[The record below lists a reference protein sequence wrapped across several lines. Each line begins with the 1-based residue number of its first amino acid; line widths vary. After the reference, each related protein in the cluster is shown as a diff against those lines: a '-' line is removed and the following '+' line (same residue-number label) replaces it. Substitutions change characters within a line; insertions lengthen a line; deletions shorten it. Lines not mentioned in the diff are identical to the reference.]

1 MTDTQGKLLI
11 APPNMPDWR
20 FRKSVVYMWRHDVGG
35 AGGVIINKKC
45 THPTFQHVCKEG
57 GMKDV
62 DPAVNPP
69 VYYGGPVLT
78 NLIGVLHTKEIMLAS
93 SNSHKDQE
101 IAFTLDKKMLEL
113 VAQGKGPK
121 KSLIT
126 LGLANWDQGQL
137 EGELDPVPP
146 KPQTMSWLVLPYDE
160 KIVFGPQTEDL
171 WEECV
176 NRAVQNKTSEI
187 TDRIFKN

>member
-1 MTDTQGKLLI
+1 
-11 APPNMPDWR
+11 
-20 FRKSVVYMWRHDVGG
+20 
-35 AGGVIINKKC
+35 
-45 THPTFQHVCKEG
+45 
-57 GMKDV
+57 
-62 DPAVNPP
+62 
-69 VYYGGPVLT
+69 
-78 NLIGVLHTKEIMLAS
+78 
-93 SNSHKDQE
+93 
-101 IAFTLDKKMLEL
+101 LEL

-176 NRAVQNKTSEI
+176 NRAVQNKTAEI
-187 TDRIFKN
+187 TNKIFKS